1 MKPENFPERV
11 LWYSLLGTYGFF
23 LIGGLYI
30 VGSLLGWI
38 LLACLLR
45 KLWHQTDETPEAE
58 KIHIPLAIWVW
69 IAGMV
74 AMEIT
79 LIIGHMDFDLETG
92 LIVKSSIGWAKGWA
106 SLALFPLA
114 GTLPIRPQL
123 LYRIAC
129 IIGFQ
134 TLLFFPLFL
143 LAYLLHLPE
152 SPYVSPLRL
161 IGGPGDDFFAPSFY
175 ELDPENHQPR
185 WRLFTPWAP
194 ALGFMGN
201 VYFFLALQEVNQKWR
216 WFGLIGSIFMCL
228 VSVSRLALLS
238 IPVVFILTQVLSR
251 SSRPLTLIGLGIS
264 SCTAGI
270 VSPILLGALSEFSD
284 KFKSARASSSRVRE
298 VLGRI
303 AVERWKSEAPIWG
316 HGAVEPGPHLVEFMP
331 IGSHH
336 TWFGLLFVKGI
347 MGFASLAVPMIYSFG
362 DLLIRSQFSQI
373 SSVGL
378 SMVLILFLYTFGEN
392 LEILAY
398 LYYPA
403 LVMMGI
409 AFKQSPPVQLKPSDN
424 L

>member
-1 MKPENFPERV
+1 MKPENFPEKV

-38 LLACLLR
+38 LLGCLLR

-58 KIHIPLAIWVW
+58 KIRIPLAIWVW
-69 IAGMV
+69 IGGML
-74 AMEIT
+74 AMEVT
-79 LIIGHMDFDLETG
+79 LIVGHMDFDLETG

-114 GTLPIRPQL
+114 GILPIRPQL

-175 ELDPENHQPR
+175 ELDPENGQPR

-201 VYFFLALQEVNQKWR
+201 VYFFLALQEKNQKWR

-238 IPVVFILTQVLSR
+238 IPVVMLLTQVLSR
-251 SSRPLTLIGLGIS
+251 SSRPLTLIGLGLS
-264 SCTAGI
+264 SCAAGI
-270 VSPILLGALSEFSD
+270 ASPILLGALASFSD

-303 AVERWKSEAPIWG
+303 AVDRWKSEAPIWG

-347 MGFASLAVPMIYSFG
+347 MGFSSLAVPMIYSFG
-362 DLLIRSQFSQI
+362 DLLIRSQFSQTG
-373 SSVGL
+373 SVGL

-403 LVMMGI
+403 LVMMGL
-409 AFKQSPPVQLKPSDN
+409 AFKESRPTPLKTGDSV
-424 L
+424 